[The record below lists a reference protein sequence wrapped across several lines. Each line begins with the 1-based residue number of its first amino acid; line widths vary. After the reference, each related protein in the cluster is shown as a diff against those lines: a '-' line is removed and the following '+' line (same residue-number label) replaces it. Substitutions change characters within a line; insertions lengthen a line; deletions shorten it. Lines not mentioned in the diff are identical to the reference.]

1 MHARIPVQAARA
13 PTATASARPSLAR
26 PTNGNARPVLAPS
39 PSSCAS
45 SSSSRRGGAA
55 AAPAALP
62 ATNAGYRRWAAEVSG
77 GEWIAGMGS
86 KKIEG
91 HERAHPPSTSPPP
104 YLLPSP
110 PPPQADPSVVLA
122 ADVGGTNCRF
132 VLSRLSPT
140 ALAAAAA
147 GDDGFEAEALLAV
160 TYPTRRH
167 ATFGDAL
174 AALEREPGFVPPAAA
189 ALAVAGPVAGNR
201 CAMTNLAWVIDGNAL
216 ASAAG
221 VPVAVLND
229 FEAAGY
235 GVLALDHG
243 SAGGGAPSATADI
256 VPLTDAPPVPRGPKA
271 VLGPGTGL
279 GQAQLLWD
287 ADDGAYRVWPSEG
300 AHASWG
306 GRGWKQRA
314 LAGAVEAE
322 LGYCEVEHVACGA
335 GLERIHAFLAS
346 DQAAHRP
353 ALAGLG
359 GGTGPDGGGPAPLAA
374 PAITAAALATAAA
387 PPSAPPPTPE
397 DALALEAV
405 DLFLAVLGAEAGAMG
420 LRCLATGGVYLAGG
434 ITPRLIDRIA
444 GSGGL
449 VDAFLWPASRF
460 STLLRTFPLYAVTND
475 GLGLLGARVVAARAL
490 AKKKQ

>member
-1 MHARIPVQAARA
+1 
-13 PTATASARPSLAR
+13 
-26 PTNGNARPVLAPS
+26 
-39 PSSCAS
+39 
-45 SSSSRRGGAA
+45 
-55 AAPAALP
+55 
-62 ATNAGYRRWAAEVSG
+62 
-77 GEWIAGMGS
+77 
-86 KKIEG
+86 
-91 HERAHPPSTSPPP
+91 
-104 YLLPSP
+104 
-110 PPPQADPSVVLA
+110 
-122 ADVGGTNCRF
+122 VGGTNCRF
-132 VLSRLSPT
+132 VLSRLTPS
-140 ALAAAAA
+140 ALAAAATVGEGHA
-147 GDDGFEAEALLAV
+147 EEAASVEAEALVSV
-160 TYPTRRH
+160 TYPTKRH

-189 ALAVAGPVAGNR
+189 ALAVAGPVSSNR
-201 CAMTNLAWVIDGNAL
+201 CAMTNLAWVIDGGAL
-216 ASAAG
+216 SASAG
-221 VPVAVLND
+221 VPVTVLND

-243 SAGGGAPSATADI
+243 SAGGGPPSLTADI
-256 VPLTDAPPVPRGPKA
+256 VPLTDAPPAPRGPKA

-314 LAGAVEAE
+314 LAAAVEAE

-346 DQAAHRP
+346 DQASHRP
-353 ALAGLG
+353 GVDLG
-359 GGTGPDGGGPAPLAA
+359 GPPLPA
-374 PAITAAALATAAA
+374 PAITAAALEAMAAA
-387 PPSAPPPTPE
+387 GTPGGPPPSPE
-397 DALALEAV
+397 SALALEAV
-405 DLFLAVLGAEAGAMG
+405 DLFLAILGAEAGAMA
-420 LRCLATGGVYLAGG
+420 LRCLASGGVYLAGG

-460 STLLRTFPLYAVTND
+460 SKLLRTFPLYAVTND

-490 AKKKQ
+490 ARQRAVAGG

>member
-1 MHARIPVQAARA
+1 MDQAKARA
-13 PTATASARPSLAR
+13 TTR
-26 PTNGNARPVLAPS
+26 TNPFPNFFS
-39 PSSCAS
+39 
-45 SSSSRRGGAA
+45 
-55 AAPAALP
+55 
-62 ATNAGYRRWAAEVSG
+62 
-77 GEWIAGMGS
+77 
-86 KKIEG
+86 
-91 HERAHPPSTSPPP
+91 
-104 YLLPSP
+104 
-110 PPPQADPSVVLA
+110 QADPSVVLA

-132 VLSRLSPT
+132 VLSRLSPA

-147 GDDGFEAEALLAV
+147 GDDGFEADTLLAV
-160 TYPTRRH
+160 TYPTKRH

-174 AALEREPGFVPPAAA
+174 AALEREPSFVPPAAA
-189 ALAVAGPVAGNR
+189 ALAVAGPVTANR

-216 ASAAG
+216 STASG

-243 SAGGGAPSATADI
+243 SAAGGAPSATADI

-287 ADDGAYRVWPSEG
+287 SEDGAYRVWPSEG

-314 LAGAVEAE
+314 LSAAVEAQ
-322 LGYCEVEHVACGA
+322 LGYCEVEHVACGV
-335 GLERIHAFLAS
+335 GLERIHAFLSS

-353 ALAGLG
+353 GVVG
-359 GGTGPDGGGPAPLAA
+359 MGSGAPLAA
-374 PAITAAALATAAA
+374 PAITAAALSAAA
-387 PPSAPPPTPE
+387 AADPPSPE

-405 DLFLAVLGAEAGAMG
+405 DLFLAILGAEAGAMG
-420 LRCLATGGVYLAGG
+420 LRALATGGVYLAGG

-444 GSGGL
+444 RAGGL

-475 GLGLLGARVVAARAL
+475 GLGLLGSRVVASRAL
-490 AKKKQ
+490 ARKRQ